1 MSETNT
7 QIQSVNGVGSS
18 CAVHNNNNN
27 IIKQQAATRKLSPTK
42 GNNLIRRK
50 ELKTPNNRIN
60 LNWRISSA
68 VTAGLLI

>member
-18 CAVHNNNNN
+18 CAVHNNNN
-27 IIKQQAATRKLSPTK
+27 IIKQPAATRKLSPTK